1 MTGKSSSNDSKK
13 IIIAVIVAVVA
24 LGVLAV
30 AFFAGGNYPGSDSS
44 DDSVSIPIEYE
55 NAGLDPDNIPDGTC
69 TISVSCANVLKNMD
83 LLKSGKKS
91 IIPEDG
97 VILKPTKV
105 EFKGGDT
112 VFDVLYSVLRENK
125 IHFEYSESPLYKSV
139 YIEGINNL
147 YEFDCGELSGW
158 MYCVN
163 NKYAGVGC
171 SRCYVQDGDEIKF
184 MYTCDL
190 GEDLGVYFDSDQQKM
205 IQNEE

>member
-1 MTGKSSSNDSKK
+1 MTSNSSNNSSKK

-30 AFFAGGNYPGSDSS
+30 AFFAGGKYPDSGSA
-44 DDSVSIPIEYE
+44 DDSVSIPLEYE
-55 NAGLDPDNIPDGTC
+55 NGGSDPDNIEDGTC
-69 TISVSCANVLKNMD
+69 TISVSCSTVLKNMD
-83 LLKSGKKS
+83 LLKPGKKS
-91 IIPEDG
+91 IIPKDG
-97 VILKPTKV
+97 VILEPTQV
-105 EFKGGDT
+105 DFKGGDT

-125 IHFEYSESPLYKSV
+125 IHFEYSESPLYKSA

-158 MYCVN
+158 MFCIN
-163 NKYAGVGC
+163 GKYAGVGC

-190 GEDLGVYFDSDQQKM
+190 GEDLGVYFDKDQQKM
-205 IQNEE
+205 IQDKE